1 MAARDWPGFEVDD
14 ATVIWRYMAVDR
26 FRDLLAGHLYF
37 AAAHQFEDQ
46 FEGAITDAEM
56 SRRRLMAAE
65 FDDPDPWLETE
76 SWAFEDLRRMTK
88 INRWHAANHENVAMW
103 ERYIRPGVDGVALR
117 STAGALKRS
126 LREFRLQP
134 QYGEE
139 TIVVG
144 GVRYLD
150 FATEGRVDRSML
162 SIFLYKR
169 IEYRDEHEIRALLSL
184 RMATEFGVPIP
195 GDGVTVGTDVDALIN
210 EVRLSPGVRDATMQ
224 ELAEATKAAAARAP
238 LVRST
243 LSRPPTY

>member
-1 MAARDWPGFEVDD
+1 
-14 ATVIWRYMAVDR
+14 
-26 FRDLLAGHLYF
+26 
-37 AAAHQFEDQ
+37 
-46 FEGAITDAEM
+46 
-56 SRRRLMAAE
+56 
-65 FDDPDPWLETE
+65 
-76 SWAFEDLRRMTK
+76 
-88 INRWHAANHENVAMW
+88 
-103 ERYIRPGVDGVALR
+103 
-117 STAGALKRS
+117 
-126 LREFRLQP
+126 
-134 QYGEE
+134 
-139 TIVVG
+139 
-144 GVRYLD
+144 
-150 FATEGRVDRSML
+150 ML